1 MDSQRPCLPS
11 RCRPFRPPD
20 ARVYRSLRSMQ
31 RPNLGRLEQPKR
43 READLFAM
51 RQGCFEKPVM
61 TGRYKGRSGFKEI
74 ARLYPYVVE
83 IVVPPGGL
91 GRRLDDM
98 HEFHRQRGIKDQ
110 RGPRRRDD
118 EHDYL
123 RWCFADLA
131 TAEAFAAQFGGE
143 ILQQKSRPHF

>member
-1 MDSQRPCLPS
+1 
-11 RCRPFRPPD
+11 
-20 ARVYRSLRSMQ
+20 
-31 RPNLGRLEQPKR
+31 
-43 READLFAM
+43 
-51 RQGCFEKPVM
+51 M
-61 TGRYKGRSGFKEI
+61 TSRYKGRSGFREI
-74 ARLYPYVVE
+74 AGLYPYVVE

-131 TAEAFAAQFGGE
+131 TAEVFAAEFGGE
-143 ILQQKSRPHF
+143 VLQQKSRPHC

>member
-1 MDSQRPCLPS
+1 MPSVCFGWGQDTRQATGTHQR
-11 RCRPFRPPD
+11 
-20 ARVYRSLRSMQ
+20 AI
-31 RPNLGRLEQPKR
+31 
-43 READLFAM
+43 
-51 RQGCFEKPVM
+51 VM
-61 TGRYKGRSGFKEI
+61 TSRYKGRSGFREI

-131 TAEAFAAQFGGE
+131 TAEAFAAEFGGE
-143 ILQQKSRPHF
+143 VLQQKSRPHC

>member
-1 MDSQRPCLPS
+1 
-11 RCRPFRPPD
+11 
-20 ARVYRSLRSMQ
+20 MQ
-31 RPNLGRLEQPKR
+31 RPNLGHLEQPKR
-43 READLFAM
+43 RETDLFAM
-51 RQGCFEKPVM
+51 RQGCFAKPVM
-61 TGRYKGRSGFKEI
+61 TSRYKGRSGFREI

-131 TAEAFAAQFGGE
+131 TAEAFAAEFGGE
-143 ILQQKSRPHF
+143 VLQQKSRPHC